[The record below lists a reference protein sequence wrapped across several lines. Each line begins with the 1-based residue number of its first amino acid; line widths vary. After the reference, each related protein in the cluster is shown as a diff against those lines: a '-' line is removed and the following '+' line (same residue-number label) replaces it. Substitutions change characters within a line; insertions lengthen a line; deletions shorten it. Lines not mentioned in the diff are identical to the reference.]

1 MLKNQAGD
9 ISLSKM
15 SLIIY
20 GREKTGLKP
29 IDRDS
34 FQGKKR
40 YSKGCKTYLPEH
52 VFSTPILYHSF
63 EQKEHNL

>member
-20 GREKTGLKP
+20 GSEETGMKP

-34 FQGKKR
+34 FQGKKWGQ
-40 YSKGCKTYLPEH
+40 KGIRTHLPEH
-52 VFSTPILYHSF
+52 VFLYPILYHSF
-63 EQKEHNL
+63 

>member
-1 MLKNQAGD
+1 MLKKQAGD
-9 ISLSKM
+9 IFLSMM

-20 GREKTGLKP
+20 GREETGMKP

-40 YSKGCKTYLPEH
+40 GSKGVK
-52 VFSTPILYHSF
+52 I
-63 EQKEHNL
+63 